1 MTIFF
6 LLFRN
11 MVITSTVVMPLV
23 SWWRML
29 KITKLLWVY

>member
-1 MTIFF
+1 
-6 LLFRN
+6 

-29 KITKLLWVY
+29 KITKLLWV